1 MLYLPAVMHQRRE
14 SRTFRWLRSLTRA
27 LARTAAPVALVAG
40 HLAGARDLRA
50 HEIPQRVAINAFVEP
65 RDSVLRFV
73 LRVPLESMRD
83 VDFPLNADGS
93 LDMVAVRALLP
104 DAVQTW
110 IVTGLAIEADG
121 DRLGPPRL
129 VATRLAIPT
138 DRSFESYAKAV
149 AHFSDPPLD
158 NETHLPWQQ
167 ALLDVILEFPMPR
180 ADAHLVLMP
189 GLAQLGIRT
198 TSVMRIVRPDAPER
212 ILIYEG
218 DPERIAL
225 EPRWYDAAFRFVS
238 EGFRHILGG
247 YDHLLFVLCLVLPVR
262 RWRPLVAIV
271 TAFTLAHSITLG
283 FATAGFAPTALWFP
297 PFVEAAI
304 AASIVW
310 LALENILLP
319 ADRLERRWMLAF
331 AFGLVHGFGFSF
343 ALGETLQFA
352 GAHRVMALATFNI
365 GVELGQLLVLLIS
378 IPVLRRVASWVGEG
392 RERIVLITGSVLI
405 AHAAWHWMT
414 GRVATLAEYR
424 GGMRMPILDGTFAL
438 GLLRFGLVLTVA
450 LAVAVALRQ
459 FLRTVWRP

>member
-1 MLYLPAVMHQRRE
+1 MLYLPAVMHQRG
-14 SRTFRWLRSLTRA
+14 WLLCA
-27 LARTAAPVALVAG
+27 LLLGAAPA
-40 HLAGARDLRA
+40 RA

-73 LRVPLESMRD
+73 LRVPLEAMRD
-83 VDFPLNADGS
+83 VDFPLQGDGS
-93 LDMVAVRALLP
+93 LDLVAVRGLLP
-104 DAVQTW
+104 EAVQAW

-121 DRLGPPRL
+121 ERLGAPRL
-129 VATRLAIPT
+129 VAVRLAIPT
-138 DRSFESYAKAV
+138 DRSFESHAAAV
-149 AHFSDPPLD
+149 AHFRDPPLD
-158 NETHLPWQQ
+158 NSTHLPWQQ
-167 ALLDVILEFPMPR
+167 ALLDVMLDFPLPR
-180 ADAHLVLMP
+180 AGAHLVLLP
-189 GLAQLGIRT
+189 ELAHLGIRT
-198 TSVMRIVRPDAPER
+198 TSVLRIVQPGGAER

-225 EPRWYDAAFRFVS
+225 EPRWYDAALRFTV

-310 LALENILLP
+310 LALENIVLP
-319 ADRLERRWMLAF
+319 PERLERRWMLAF

-352 GAHRVMALATFNI
+352 GAHRAMALATFNI
-365 GVELGQLLVLLIS
+365 GVELGQLLVLAIS
-378 IPVLRRVASWVGEG
+378 ISLLRRIATWAGAG

-414 GRVATLAEYR
+414 ERVATLAEFR
-424 GGMRMPILDGTFAL
+424 GSLAVPALDGTFAL
-438 GLLRFGLVLTVA
+438 GLLRIALVLTVA

>member
-1 MLYLPAVMHQRRE
+1 MCGAGPMAVAAA
-14 SRTFRWLRSLTRA
+14 LLLT
-27 LARTAAPVALVAG
+27 PCE
-40 HLAGARDLRA
+40 LRA

-65 RDSVLRFV
+65 RDSILRFV

-104 DAVQTW
+104 DAVRTW

-121 DRLGPPRL
+121 ERLGEPRL

-138 DRSFESYAKAV
+138 DRSFESYAAAV
-149 AHFSDPPLD
+149 AHFNDPLVD

-167 ALLDVILEFPMPR
+167 ALLDVVLEFPLPR
-180 ADAHLVLMP
+180 AGAHLVLLP
-189 GLAQLGIRT
+189 RLAQLGIRT
-198 TSVMRIVRPDAPER
+198 TSVMRIVRPDGPER

-225 EPRWYDAAFRFVS
+225 DPRWYDAAVRFVA

-283 FATAGFAPTALWFP
+283 FATVGFAPTALWFP
-297 PFVEAAI
+297 PFVETAI

-319 ADRLERRWMLAF
+319 AERLERRWMLAF

-352 GAHRVMALATFNI
+352 GAHRMMALATFNI

-378 IPVLRRVASWVGEG
+378 IPILRRIAAWAGEG
-392 RERIVLITGSVLI
+392 RERLVLITGSVLI

-414 GRVATLAEYR
+414 ERVSALAEYR
-424 GGMRMPILDGTFAL
+424 GGMTIPTLDGTFAL
-438 GLLRFGLVLTVA
+438 GLLRLAFVLTVA
-450 LAVAVALRQ
+450 LAVGVALRQ